1 MANNFLIMANT
12 TKKEAIGFVPCVA
25 HYIVSKGKKA
35 FILEQDK
42 HAACCP
48 DVSVIGKDQL
58 PQMDIAVV
66 LGGDGTVLRAIS
78 ILKHHEIPV
87 FGINFGHIGY
97 LTQCDPDMYRQCID
111 RIIDGNFEIQNRI
124 MIKANLDSGDKK
136 YGVTGIN
143 EIVLHRGAIAHA
155 LHINVYVNG
164 NLIEKLSSDGV
175 IVATPTGSTA
185 YNMSAGGPVVIPTAS
200 NFVITPVCAYSMSD
214 CSVVTSGDDVVTIE
228 LEHGAPCDEGKCATL
243 SADSI
248 SSFDFNF
255 GDTVTIYK
263 SKYKLKLVK
272 FNDDSF
278 YQTLKHK
285 LSIS

>member
-1 MANNFLIMANT
+1 MAENFLIMTNT
-12 TKKEAIGFVPCVA
+12 TKKEAVNFVSVVA
-25 HYIVSKGKKA
+25 GYIVSKGKKA

-42 HAACCP
+42 DTVCCP
-48 DVSVIGKDQL
+48 DVCVIGREKL

-97 LTQCDPDMYRQCID
+97 LTQCDPDKYRECID
-111 RIIDGNFEIQNRI
+111 LIINGDFEIQNRI
-124 MIKANLDSGDKK
+124 MIKANFDSGDKK

-143 EIVLHRGAIAHA
+143 EIVLHRGQIAHA

-228 LEHGAPCDEGKCATL
+228 LQKGAPCDEGKCATL

-285 LSIS
+285 LSI

>member
-1 MANNFLIMANT
+1 MAENFLIMANT
-12 TKKEAIGFVPCVA
+12 TKKEAMDFVPVVA
-25 HYIVSKGKKA
+25 GYITSKGKKA
-35 FILEQDK
+35 YVLEDDK
-42 HAACCP
+42 DIINC
-48 DVSVIGKDQL
+48 SNTEVITKTEIAKTD
-58 PQMDIAVV
+58 MAVV

-78 ILKHHEIPV
+78 LLKHHETPV

-97 LTQCDPDMYRQCID
+97 LTQCDPDKYMECLD
-111 RIIDGNFEIQNRI
+111 RIFSGKYEIQNRI
-124 MIKANLDSGDKK
+124 MIKSNIVSGDKK
-136 YGVTGIN
+136 YGATGVN
-143 EIVLHRGAIAHA
+143 EIVLHRGAIPHA

-185 YNMSAGGPVVIPTAS
+185 YNMSAGGPVVIPTAN

-228 LEHGAPCDEGKCATL
+228 LENGAPSDEGKCATL

-285 LSIS
+285 LSI